1 MIQPP
6 KNKAEVLERL
16 REVIRHGE
24 YLMEGARYR
33 GAGGRGMFLE
43 DLLGLT
49 TGGADI
55 PDAAGWELK
64 TYTPRTSLVT
74 LFHKEP
80 NPPGIVR
87 DMVSNYGWMDDEG
100 RLSFR
105 HTIRGS
111 SDRFRVEEGEDKFIV
126 RPVNRKSSIDPYWTR
141 NELMLTVGAK
151 LRRLMLV
158 QCQGSGNDRVTYLRV
173 DCFEN
178 PELTEFAYYLVR
190 GIIAI
195 DFDAREA
202 RPGSDALRNHGTK
215 FRIAPDDVCKM
226 YLNKE
231 RIN

>member
-6 KNKAEVLERL
+6 KSKAEVLERL

-24 YLMEGARYR
+24 YRMEGARYT
-33 GAGGRGMFLE
+33 GAGGRGMYLE

-49 TGGADI
+49 AGGADI

-64 TYTPRTSLVT
+64 TYTPKTSLVT

-80 NPPGIVR
+80 NPPGVVR
-87 DMVSNYGWMDDEG
+87 GLVSNYGWRDDQG

-105 HTIRGS
+105 HTIRGR
-111 SDRFRVEEGEDKFIV
+111 SDRFRVEEDENKVIV
-126 RPVNRKSSIDPYWTR
+126 RPLSRISSIDAYWTN
-141 NELMLTVGAK
+141 NELMLAVGAK

-158 QCQGSGNDRVTYLRV
+158 QCQGSGIDRVTYLRV

-178 PELTEFAYYLVR
+178 PELTEFSYHLVR
-190 GIIAI
+190 GTIAI

-215 FRIAPDDVCKM
+215 FRIAPDDVCRI